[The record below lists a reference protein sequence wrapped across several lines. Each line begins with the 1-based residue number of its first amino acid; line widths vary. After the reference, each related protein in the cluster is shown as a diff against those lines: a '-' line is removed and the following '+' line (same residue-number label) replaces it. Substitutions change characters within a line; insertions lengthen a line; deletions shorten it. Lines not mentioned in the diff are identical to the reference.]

1 MLHRTRFFGTFVP
14 QCQDPSVHWEPLVHM
29 ARTSLFFIPVWM
41 LEAFS
46 HYLVLG
52 GGSDSTE
59 AFLGNGESF
68 PRNSMVSTLPSYTL
82 IVVWEACEFIRSPEA
97 WLDGSAV

>member
-1 MLHRTRFFGTFVP
+1 MVHIKKKSFFIERSSIHPGNLDAP
-14 QCQDPSVHWEPLVHM
+14 QDPFLWSICSSVSGPFPSVHWEPLVHM

-52 GGSDSTE
+52 GGSGSTE
-59 AFLGNGESF
+59 ARLRMESHF
-68 PRNSMVSTLPSYTL
+68 
-82 IVVWEACEFIRSPEA
+82 
-97 WLDGSAV
+97 